1 MVNPGFPD
9 DLVRDQH
16 AWNHAYQRLSTCRPE
31 EYAVLR
37 RRVLHLSCRIAY
49 HPHWAGRRSPAGW
62 AELRRYTQQHQQV
75 DQLLARA
82 A

>member
-9 DLVRDQH
+9 DLVRDQL
-16 AWNHAYQRLSTCRPE
+16 AWNHAYRQLAACRPA

-37 RRVLHLSCRIAY
+37 RRLLHLSCRIAF
-49 HPHWAGRRSPAGW
+49 HPHWAGRRSSAGW
-62 AELRRYTQQHQQV
+62 AELRHHVRRREAA
-75 DQLLARA
+75 QLVAWA

>member
-1 MVNPGFPD
+1 MVNPGFPE

-16 AWNHAYQRLSTCRPE
+16 AWNHVYRRLATCGPE

-37 RRVLHLSCRIAY
+37 RRLLHLSGRIAF
-49 HPHWAGRRSPAGW
+49 HPHWAGRRSAAGW
-62 AELRRYTQQHQQV
+62 AELRRQV
-75 DQLLARA
+75 RRAGAASRLTRA